1 LNTLTK
7 ISLVIWMLFGIV
19 NILLGIVLIRV
30 IILFVACLLEP
41 EKPFEII
48 NSTGGWC

>member
-1 LNTLTK
+1 MNAFTK
-7 ISLVIWMLFGIV
+7 MSLVIWMLFGIV
-19 NILLGIVLIRV
+19 NILLGIVLIRA
-30 IILFVACLLEP
+30 IILFVAWLLEP